1 MSRGLDE
8 ALTPWIGS
16 AYRHINADR
25 ASDVLD
31 FSNAG
36 RYGRNR
42 WNIPGELTLYVAG
55 DIGVAIAEW
64 GRRLP
69 VSFPDQVIRP
79 VVRDVYRLQLRLDA
93 VLDLRAPEIAPLLG
107 LTGTPDVFRDVELA
121 RSTARRVRRSTRA
134 QAMIVPSIAFLDD
147 LTRWNLVIF
156 LDKLPA
162 DRDAWIT
169 RVERVGPLSWE
180 PGQKS

>member
-1 MSRGLDE
+1 MSRELDK
-8 ALTPWIGS
+8 ALKPWIGS
-16 AYRHINADR
+16 AYRHINATR
-25 ASDVLD
+25 GIDVLD

-36 RYGRNR
+36 KYGKNR
-42 WNIPGELTLYVAG
+42 WNIPGEPTLYVAG

-69 VSFPDQVIRP
+69 VSFPDQAIRP

-93 VLDLRAPEIAPLLG
+93 VLELRAPEIAPLLG
-107 LTGTPDVFRDVELA
+107 LTGTPEEFRDMELA
-121 RSTARRVRRSTRA
+121 RSTAGRVRRSTRA

-147 LTRWNLVIF
+147 LSRWNLVIF
-156 LDKLPA
+156 LDKMPE
-162 DRDAWIT
+162 DRNAWIT

-180 PGQKS
+180 PDQVP